1 MPNTG
6 TADLV
11 TDLAA
16 PPDVTQS
23 YFVRKLLMN
32 AQIYNYY
39 ERWADDVDLP
49 QGEGR
54 NVIVRRYA
62 HLPLAG
68 QLAQGVPPTG
78 RVPTLDDFTVALVQ
92 HGDYVALT
100 DIARWTQKDPIVNK
114 FTELVGLQIGYTVD
128 TYIRNIITNGTNVLF
143 SNGTARTQVVTIID
157 GNDLDRTIRVLM
169 RNGAEMYLGGN
180 DGTSAANTYP
190 VMPAYPCIIH
200 PNTMFTLQNIAGF
213 KDASQYRGAAKGEY
227 GRYKSL
233 AFFVATDPSSLGIG
247 GRVDTGSGGASTA
260 VANTGGTVDIYSTLA
275 VGKHGYHMVKL
286 NGKSTSFHAKPLG
299 SAGTADPLDQLSTI
313 GAKHTGAGLITN
325 QNWLARLEHAVE
337 N

>member
-1 MPNTG
+1 MANTG

-11 TDLAA
+11 TDLTS
-16 PPDVTQS
+16 PPDATQT

-39 ERWADDVDLP
+39 ERWAEDAALP

-78 RVPTLDDFTVALVQ
+78 KVPTLDDFTVALVQ

-100 DIARWTQKDPIVNK
+100 DIASWTQKDPIVNK
-114 FTELVGLQIGYTVD
+114 FTELVGLMIGYTVD
-128 TYIRNIITNGTNVLF
+128 TYARNIV
-143 SNGTARTQVVTIID
+143 TARAQVVTIID
-157 GNDLDRTIRVLM
+157 GNDLDRVIRSLM
-169 RNGAEMYLGGN
+169 RNGAEMYLGGS
-180 DGTSAANTYP
+180 DGTTAVGTYP
-190 VMPAYPCIIH
+190 TMPAYPCIIH
-200 PNTMFTLQNIAGF
+200 PNTMFTLQNISGF

-247 GRVDTGSGGASTA
+247 APSVAGSGGSTSA
-260 VANTGGTVDIYSTLA
+260 VANTSGVADVYQTLA
-275 VGKHGYHMVKL
+275 IGKHGYHMVKL

-313 GAKHTGAGLITN
+313 GAKHTGAALITN
-325 QNWLARLEHAVE
+325 QNWLGLLEPAGE
-337 N
+337 L

>member
-11 TDLAA
+11 TDLTS
-16 PPDVTQS
+16 PPDATQT
-23 YFVRKLLMN
+23 YFVKKLLMN
-32 AQIYNYY
+32 ANIPTFH

-49 QGEGR
+49 TGEGR

-68 QLAQGVPPTG
+68 QLSQGVPPTG
-78 RVPTLDDFTVALVQ
+78 KVPTLDDFTVALVQ

-114 FTELVGLQIGYTVD
+114 FTELVGLMIGYTVD
-128 TYIRNIITNGTNVLF
+128 TYIRNIIAAGTNALF
-143 SNGTARTQVVTIID
+143 SNGTARTQVVTIPD
-157 GNDLDRTIRVLM
+157 GNDLDRVIRSLM
-169 RNGAEMYLGGN
+169 RNGAEMYLGGS
-180 DGTSAANTYP
+180 DGTTAVGTYP

-200 PNTMFTLQNIAGF
+200 PNTMFTIQNIAGF

-233 AFFVATDPSSLGIG
+233 AFFVATDPSSLGVG
-247 GRVDTGSGGASTA
+247 GFNVTGSGGSSTA
-260 VANTGGTVDIYSTLA
+260 VANTSGTVDVYRSIA
-275 VGKHGYHMVKL
+275 IGKHAYHMVKL

-325 QNWLARLEHAVE
+325 NNWLAGLEHAVE
-337 N
+337 L